1 MLMILY
7 SYSNPKMKLISSCNI
22 LINQHPKIK
31 FTCEI
36 EKNGHHFLDID
47 ISRDKNPFVAS
58 GYRKPTCTD
67 FTTNF
72 ISYILV
78 KYTGNLILTLI
89 IRAFKISKDYF
100 IFSKEVD
107 FSTNI
112 LKKNMFTIIFTERNF
127 KKTLNRLLVPGEP

>member
-7 SYSNPKMKLISSCNI
+7 SDSNPKMKLMSSWDI

-31 FTCEI
+31 FSCEI
-36 EKNGHHFLDID
+36 EQNGHHFLDID
-47 ISRDKNPFVAS
+47 ISRDKNPFVSS
-58 GYRKPTCTD
+58 GYRKPTSTD

-78 KYTGNLILTLI
+78 KYTGNLISTLI

-107 FSTNI
+107 FSINI